1 MEKYFS
7 LISLNQDSVTVVTIQ
22 PSPLSSDDFVT
33 AHAFTTLISVHVV
46 FSLSNFSQIVIDSC
60 CCATFAEYQKRGKD
74 FWSEFEV
81 YLADLLVG
89 VVVDVAL
96 VGWEYKLLVILVI
109 CCSSDLLCTVMHLLD
124 AGQMLM
130 LFVLDSVFEAER
142 PGCKFSVKQW
152 VATYFYKKPGKEKE
166 QGTRATALEAGQTR
180 PNQNRANQPRKANRN
195 NTTKPTVETPTT
207 PENQKCSGIMD
218 EMK

>member
-22 PSPLSSDDFVT
+22 PSPLNSDDFVT
-33 AHAFTTLISVHVV
+33 AHAFTTLISVQVV
-46 FSLSNFSQIVIDSC
+46 FSLTDFSQIVIDSC

-74 FWSEFEV
+74 FWSEFEL

-96 VGWEYKLLVILVI
+96 FVI

-130 LFVLDSVFEAER
+130 LFVLDRFHNGLAD
-142 PGCKFSVKQW
+142 
-152 VATYFYKKPGKEKE
+152 A
-166 QGTRATALEAGQTR
+166 
-180 PNQNRANQPRKANRN
+180 
-195 NTTKPTVETPTT
+195 
-207 PENQKCSGIMD
+207 
-218 EMK
+218 